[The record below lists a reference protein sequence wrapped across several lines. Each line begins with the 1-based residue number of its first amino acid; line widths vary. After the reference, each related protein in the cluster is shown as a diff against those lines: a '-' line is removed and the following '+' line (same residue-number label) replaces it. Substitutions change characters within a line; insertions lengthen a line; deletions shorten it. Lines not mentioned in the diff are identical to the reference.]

1 MTTQVNGMLI
11 DSVCTT
17 NKLKITMNLES
28 PKVTVNKSVQD
39 TFTFLSDVKNFE
51 KLMPENISKF
61 EVLDDE
67 KFLFALKG
75 MPEIILKKKEAIAPN
90 KIVLGAAGGKLD
102 FSLTGIINE
111 IDSNTSEVQLTFD
124 GEFNAM
130 MAMMIKGP
138 ISKFIE
144 TLATNLTTAV

>member
-1 MTTQVNGMLI
+1 
-11 DSVCTT
+11 
-17 NKLKITMNLES
+17 MNLES
-28 PKVTVNKSVQD
+28 PKVSLDKSQEE
-39 TFTFLSDVKNFE
+39 TFNFLSDVKNFE
-51 KLMPENISKF
+51 TLMPDNISKF
-61 EVLDDE
+61 EVLDND

-75 MPEIILKKKEAIAPN
+75 MPEIILKKKEATPFS

-102 FSLTGIINE
+102 FSLTAHITE
-111 IDSNTSEVQLTFD
+111 VDTSKSDVQLIFD

-144 TLATNLTTAV
+144 TLATNMTTAV